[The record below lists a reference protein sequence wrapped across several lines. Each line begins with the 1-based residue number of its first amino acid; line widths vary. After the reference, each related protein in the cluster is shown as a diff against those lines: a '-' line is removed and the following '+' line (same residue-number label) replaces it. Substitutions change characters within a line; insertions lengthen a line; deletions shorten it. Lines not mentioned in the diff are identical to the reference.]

1 MMDIVWL
8 LICASLVFLMQP
20 GFMCLESGL
29 TRSKNSINVAIKNLA
44 DFGVALMLFWC
55 VGYGVTFGQ
64 SVGGWIGH
72 TQFFPNLG
80 EQPAIGAFFLFQAMF
95 CSTAATIVSGAI
107 AERLKFIAY
116 LLLTA
121 WISGII
127 YPVVGHW
134 AWSGAEQGLS
144 LGWLGQLGFVDF
156 AGSTVVHSVGG
167 WVALAILIKL
177 GPRKGRFDATGKRRA
192 FAGANL
198 PLSVLGTFLI
208 WFGWFGF
215 NGGSMLQVTD
225 ALPII
230 LINTVMSGVAGMLMG
245 GALSFAYHRQ
255 VKVEAVINGS
265 LAGLVS
271 ITAACHAV
279 STPLAV
285 VTGCIGAAIAQL
297 LSRQLVRWRID
308 DAVDAIPV
316 HLGAGI
322 WGTLAVALYGQPE
335 ILQTGLGRMQQFG
348 VQLMSILAAG
358 GWAFGLTWA
367 MLSVVTRWYNL
378 RVSEAEED
386 MGLNVAEHGARSD
399 AYDLLNTMQQQT
411 VAQDWSLRAPVEP
424 FTEVGAIATCYNGVM
439 DSLSDHQHSLQQA
452 NQNLESQLRR
462 ARLMEHITQAIR
474 QSLDTQTILETAAK
488 QIGLNFQVS
497 RCHIHRY
504 APGPPRTIPIA
515 AEYLA
520 RTETNRNKANRTET
534 HREALA
540 EASENNLPDGS
551 LPDGSFPDN
560 SLPDSSLPDSS
571 LPDDSMLGIV
581 IPVDGNPHSEVL
593 MSQDSALASS
603 NIYTEPLLQ
612 KIIPADRPVVMKSM
626 LAVRTSY
633 QGKANG
639 AIVLQQC
646 GNRLSRADYLAHPDA
661 ASAFRQWTQNDI
673 ELLESL
679 AAQLGIALAQA
690 QLLDQEKEQR
700 QELELA
706 KQAAESAVQAKG
718 DFLATMSHEIRTPMN
733 GVIGMTG
740 LLLDTELS
748 SQQRRFT
755 ETIRSCGDSLLTIIN
770 DILDFS
776 KIESG
781 KFEIEVSPLN
791 PLRCVEEALDLVA
804 PKAAEKGIELTYW
817 FDPLVPNYVTGDT
830 TRLRQILVNL
840 LGNAVKFTATGEVLV
855 SLTAESTPANN
866 SDDADNYR
874 LIFAIKDSGI
884 GIPADKLDRLFQPF
898 RQVDSS
904 TARKYG
910 GTGLGLAIC
919 KQLCE
924 IMDGQIWVESEPNQG
939 STFSFSIMVS
949 AAPPSAH
956 PQPADI
962 SALANK
968 HLLVVDDNETNREI
982 VVHQLAKLNISTQTA
997 RTGYEAIGIVQAQPP
1012 FDAAILDMEMPGMD
1026 GVALAIA
1033 LRKQPK
1039 GQTLPLIM
1047 LTSVAKPESAFPET
1061 EGYFEAWLYKP
1072 LKAQQL
1078 KAALLQYFSDDPT
1091 EANTA
1096 RSNSTSGLQTPGL
1109 QTPDVRTSD
1118 LDLANP
1124 AQKRQHKMLKET
1136 SGMKLAENQPLRIL
1150 LAEDNL
1156 VNQQLAI
1163 QWLTKM
1169 GYRPDIANNGIEVL
1183 DALKRQPYDVVLMD
1197 VQMPEMDGLTA
1208 TQRICEH
1215 WPLESRPY
1223 IIAMT
1228 ANAMQGDRDRCL
1240 SAGMNDYLSKP
1251 MQPELL
1257 MAALKTGFHAVSKS

>member
-1 MMDIVWL
+1 MTGNCRSSHLSVVVMMDIVWL

-29 TRSKNSINVAIKNLA
+29 TRSKNSINVAVKNLA

-64 SVGGWIGH
+64 SVGGWIGY

-80 EQPAIGAFFLFQAMF
+80 EQPAVGAFFLFQAMF

-107 AERLKFIAY
+107 AERLKFVAY

-127 YPVVGHW
+127 YPVFGHW
-134 AWSGAEQGLS
+134 AWSGLEQGLS
-144 LGWLGQLGFVDF
+144 LGWLAQIGFVDF

-167 WVALAILIKL
+167 WVALATLIKL

-215 NGGSMLQVTD
+215 NGGSTLQVTD

-271 ITAACHAV
+271 ITASCHAV

-285 VTGCIGAAIAQL
+285 VIGCIGAAIAQI
-297 LSRQLVRWRID
+297 LSIQLARWRID

-348 VQLMSILAAG
+348 VQLVGILAAG
-358 GWAFGLTWA
+358 SWAFGFTFA
-367 MLSVVTRWYNL
+367 MLSIVTRWYNL

-411 VAQDWSLRAPVEP
+411 VAQDLSLRAPVEP

-439 DSLSDHQHSLQQA
+439 DSLSDHQRNLQQA

-520 RTETNRNKANRTET
+520 RTETAYAET
-534 HREALA
+534 IHSKTNREALT
-540 EASENNLPDGS
+540 EAAKNHSPD
-551 LPDGSFPDN
+551 
-560 SLPDSSLPDSS
+560 DSVLS
-571 LPDDSMLGIV
+571 DSMLGVV
-581 IPVDGNPHSEVL
+581 ISVDGNPHSEVL

-612 KIIPADRPVVMKSM
+612 AVIPADRPVVMKSM

-646 GNRLSRADYLAHPDA
+646 GDRLSRAAYLAHPDA
-661 ASAFRQWTQNDI
+661 ESAFRQWTPSDI

-706 KQAAESAVQAKG
+706 KQAAESAMQAKG

-733 GVIGMTG
+733 GVLGMTG

-748 SQQRRFT
+748 SQQRHFT
-755 ETIRSCGDSLLTIIN
+755 ETIRGCGDSLLTIIN

-781 KFEIEVSPLN
+781 KFEIEISPFN
-791 PLRCVEEALDLVA
+791 PRRCVEEALDLIA
-804 PKAAEKGIELTYW
+804 PKAAEKGIELTYR
-817 FDPLVPNYVTGDT
+817 FNPAVPSYVMGDI

-840 LGNAVKFTATGEVLV
+840 LGNAVKFTAIGEVSV
-855 SLTAESTPANN
+855 SMTTEVVATDSLDEAVADAN
-866 SDDADNYR
+866 DYK

-904 TARKYG
+904 TARKHG

-924 IMDGQIWVESEPNQG
+924 IMDGQIWVESEPNRG
-939 STFSFSIMVS
+939 STFSFSIVVS
-949 AAPPSAH
+949 AAPESAQ
-956 PQPADI
+956 PQLADI
-962 SALANK
+962 SALAGK

-982 VVHQLAKLNISTQTA
+982 VVHQLTKLNISAQTA

-1078 KAALLQYFSDDPT
+1078 KAALLQYFSDEPT
-1091 EANTA
+1091 EANVVKSDVESDLT
-1096 RSNSTSGLQTPGL
+1096 
-1109 QTPDVRTSD
+1109 TPDLKTSES
-1118 LDLANP
+1118 DLANY
-1124 AQKRQHKMLKET
+1124 AQKRQHKMLNET
-1136 SGMKLAENQPLRIL
+1136 LGIKLAENQPLRVL

-1163 QWLTKM
+1163 QWLGKM

-1183 DALKRQPYDVVLMD
+1183 DALARQPYDVVLMD

-1208 TQRICEH
+1208 TRRICEQC
-1215 WPLESRPY
+1215 PIESRPY

-1240 SAGMNDYLSKP
+1240 EAGMNDYLSKP

-1257 MAALKTGFHAVSKS
+1257 TAALKKGFHTISKS